1 MAAAY
6 VDPLRDSRLLSLS
19 IKDIRRLKGLSA
31 QETARRMN
39 MGLRTYQHFEAG
51 RNKPNLEYINRFCDV
66 MQIDLFALLGALMI
80 GSPAFARRVA
90 ENKFMTILMV
100 ALKDYDEAMGD
111 RIIDQDP
118 RSFILAVEAM
128 FAGLM
133 ADSPPPQDEA
143 KQWIENGERELR
155 RKRPKPGR

>member
-1 MAAAY
+1 
-6 VDPLRDSRLLSLS
+6 
-19 IKDIRRLKGLSA
+19 LSA

-118 RSFILAVEAM
+118 RSFIIAVEAM

-133 ADSPPPQDEA
+133 ADSPPQDEA

>member
-1 MAAAY
+1 MAVAS

-19 IKDIRRLKGLSA
+19 IKDIRKLKGFSA
-31 QETARRMN
+31 RETARRMN

-66 MQIDLFALLGALMI
+66 MHIDLFALLGALMI

-118 RSFILAVEAM
+118 RTFIIAVEAM

-133 ADSPPPQDEA
+133 ADSPPQDEA